1 LSNYGERFMK
11 KDLQAIREVLSGHAL
26 SAFDAWYK
34 CLGSGK
40 RGNAII
46 GLSVCELKTHGMK

>member
-1 LSNYGERFMK
+1 MK